1 MATMGTEESDQCR
14 QVTVVERLKQEW
26 MHGLSAKKT
35 VAVVERWP
43 LVEVR
48 ITVSWISYSCLHLSL
63 YAHMFLGAW
72 QKSSHSWDT
81 SHLTLKCNFFPT
93 RTKGLIT
100 ANFVIN
106 NFWISLSFSALI
118 QIICLFV
125 IMSHLICPFLG
136 GASSTSVATLQDR
149 NTSPLFSQRR
159 RFTKSLNKIRSTHLL
174 KRVQA
179 MLDMG
184 LPAVRGRQLLRPVYG

>member
-26 MHGLSAKKT
+26 MHGLSAKKNGGRCRE
-35 VAVVERWP
+35 VAVSGGSNNCIMNILLMPSSFFVCTHAFRRLTKIKP
-43 LVEVR
+43 LVGYFTPNTQV
-48 ITVSWISYSCLHLSL
+48 
-63 YAHMFLGAW
+63 
-72 QKSSHSWDT
+72 Q
-81 SHLTLKCNFFPT
+81 

-106 NFWISLSFSALI
+106 SFWISLSFSALI

-125 IMSHLICPFLG
+125 IMSHLICPFIG

-179 MLDMG
+179 MQDMG
-184 LPAVRGRQLLRPVYG
+184 LPAVRGRQLLRPVYR